1 MEGMSQEPQDRPYA
15 GLRLMHVHAHP
26 DDESSKGAAS
36 TARYVAEGAEVHV
49 VTCTGGER
57 GSILNPK
64 MDRPEILANITE
76 VRRQEMERARDILG
90 ITQHW
95 LGFVDSGWPDGDPQP
110 PLPEGCFGLA
120 PLEESVEALVRIVR
134 AVRPHVMTTYDERG
148 GYPHPDHI
156 RGHEVSVAAFEAA
169 GDPERFPDAGEPWQ
183 PLKLYYHHS
192 FNRPRMQALH
202 DAMQQHG
209 LESPWEERLKD
220 WKPEPEWDARITT
233 RVVCDRWFGVRDQAL
248 LAHATQIDPDGF
260 WFAIPRELQA
270 EVWPTE
276 DYELVTTHVEA
287 PTPEDDLFA
296 GLMDHPDAAGGRI

>member
-36 TARYVAEGAEVHV
+36 TSRYVAEGAEVHV

-95 LGFVDSGWPDGDPQP
+95 LGFVDSGWPDGDPKP

-156 RGHEVSVAAFEAA
+156 RCHEVSVAAFEAA